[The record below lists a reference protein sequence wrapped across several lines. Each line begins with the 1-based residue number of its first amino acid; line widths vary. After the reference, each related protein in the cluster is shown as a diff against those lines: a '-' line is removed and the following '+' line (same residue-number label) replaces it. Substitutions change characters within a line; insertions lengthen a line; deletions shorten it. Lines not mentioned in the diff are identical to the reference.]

1 MAYIFFNRAQCS
13 QLLTPWL
20 ATNDITKNI
29 HVLKLAPLEQTFF
42 GHVFGVHN
50 PQTKCLSAQ

>member
-1 MAYIFFNRAQCS
+1 MAYIYINWAQYS
-13 QLLTPWL
+13 QLLTSWL

-29 HVLKLAPLEQTFF
+29 HVLELAPLEPTFF
-42 GHVFGVHN
+42 GHVFGFHN